1 MGRPIVWII
10 DDDLV
15 SRFAV
20 TYKIEQSSM
29 DFEVIGHPDAF
40 NGLNSL
46 RECLHANN
54 RLPDIILLDLEMP
67 DMDGWS
73 FLRELEEMDG
83 TLKMIGVYI
92 LSAFTG
98 SEDRN
103 IAKNN
108 PLIQGFFDKPLN
120 GANVQSILKDMK
132 I

>member
-29 DFEVIGHPDAF
+29 DFEVIGHPNAF
-40 NGLNSL
+40 HGLNSL
-46 RECLHANN
+46 WECLQANN
-54 RLPDIILLDLEMP
+54 GLPDIILLDLEMP
-67 DMDGWS
+67 EMDGWS

-83 TLKMIGVYI
+83 VLKMIGVYI
-92 LSAFTG
+92 LSAFTS

-108 PLIQGFFDKPLN
+108 PLIRGFFNKPLS
-120 GANVQSILKDMK
+120 GANVQSILKNMNV
-132 I
+132 

>member
-1 MGRPIVWII
+1 MGRPIVRII

-29 DFEVIGHPDAF
+29 DFEVIGRPDAF
-40 NGLNSL
+40 HGLNSL

-54 RLPDIILLDLEMP
+54 VLPDIILLDLEMP

-83 TLKMIGVYI
+83 TLEMMGVYI

-108 PLIQGFFDKPLN
+108 PLIRGFFDKPLS

-132 I
+132 V